1 VTKLVSEACRSAC
14 RVTWLYLDLMNR
26 GYAIPEDRD
35 EGLRED
41 KKAAVIKRTV
51 RFEMSES

>member
-1 VTKLVSEACRSAC
+1 
-14 RVTWLYLDLMNR
+14 MNR